1 MHLGKKRPKNG
12 PFTLGGEGGQG
23 EVGAVIP
30 ENQVAKHHFASVFED
45 KDDLRR
51 RKQLLETSKQFY
63 ISNL

>member
-1 MHLGKKRPKNG
+1 M
-12 PFTLGGEGGQG
+12 
-23 EVGAVIP
+23 EVGAVTP
-30 ENQVAKHHFASVFED
+30 ENQVAKHHLASEFED